1 MSVQPIADD
10 GDAVVALVTPAR
22 DRVYELVDAI
32 VDLRASLS
40 GEFEERPDHCRTE
53 AVDSLIALE
62 KLEGWVSAV
71 RNEMLVHACGTVPV
85 SLAQETKVGDRSVG
99 DIRATEIAA
108 VLNMSA
114 NRARNVVH
122 DARVL
127 VCELKQTNQMLES
140 GDITEYKSRIVAEG
154 FTQLSTR
161 FKNSKT
167 PMPTDLPS
175 RFERRALTRAAL
187 QTNGELK
194 RTVAKSVAMLAPL
207 DDANVRAQERLERHV
222 SLQDGPNGMSWLNA
236 YLPSVEA
243 SRVYQVLTHSARND
257 KSLSGSQQVRMADA
271 LVRIIDGTS
280 EVSAGL
286 RNRAA
291 ELQVMV
297 SYDNLEGVAL
307 GNPEARLVGEI
318 ASTGLLVEGQDL
330 LKLVGDAKFRR
341 LVFNPTTGQ
350 LLDFGRTTYQPP
362 AHLRDHVTT
371 RDVTCRTPGCD
382 RPARYCDVDHI
393 VAYDDGGQTID
404 SNLATLCRTHH
415 LLKTHGDWKYEID
428 EQGQASWKLPGTISK
443 TKLLD
448 NHFNDLAL
456 SAGTLMVMNS
466 PMYRETNDR
475 IYDSSTR
482 MSVIQGRRKTDKVH
496 RDEDDD
502 PPPF

>member
-1 MSVQPIADD
+1 MSVHPIALDD
-10 GDAVVALVTPAR
+10 DVVIALVTPAR

-32 VDLRASLS
+32 VELRA
-40 GEFEERPDHCRTE
+40 GIGVEFEERPDHCGTD
-53 AVDSLIALE
+53 AVDALTALE
-62 KLEGWVSAV
+62 KLDGWVSAV
-71 RNEMLVHACGTVPV
+71 RNEMLVHACGTVPI

-108 VLNMSA
+108 VLNVSA

-127 VCELKQTNQMLES
+127 VCDLKQTNQMLES
-140 GDITEYKSRIVAEG
+140 GDISEYKSRIVADG
-154 FTQLSTR
+154 FAQLSTR

-167 PMPTDLPS
+167 PMPTDLPA
-175 RFERRALTRAAL
+175 RFERRALARAAL
-187 QTNGELK
+187 QTIGELK

-207 DDANVRAQERLERHV
+207 DDATIREQERLERHV

-236 YLPSVEA
+236 YLPTVEA
-243 SRVYQVLTHSARND
+243 SRVFQVLTHSARND
-257 KSLSGSQQVRMADA
+257 KSLSGSQQARMADA

-280 EVSAGL
+280 EVSAEL

-318 ASTGLLVEGQDL
+318 VSTGLLIEGQDL
-330 LKLVGDAKFRR
+330 LNLVGDAKFRR
-341 LVFNPTTGQ
+341 LVFDPTTGQ
-350 LLDFGRTTYQPP
+350 LLNFGRTTYQPP
-362 AHLRDHVTT
+362 TNLRDHVTA
-371 RDVTCRTPGCD
+371 RDVSCRTPGCD

-393 VAYDDGGQTID
+393 VAYDEGGETTE

-415 LLKTHGDWKYEID
+415 LLKTHGEWRYEID
-428 EQGQASWKLPGTISK
+428 DQGRAKWQLPGSISK
-443 TKLLD
+443 VKLLD

-456 SAGTLMVMNS
+456 SPGTLAMMNS
-466 PMYRETNDR
+466 PMYRESNDR
-475 IYDSSTR
+475 IYDSTTR
-482 MSVIQGRRKTDKVH
+482 MSVNQGRRTIDKLH
-496 RDEDDD
+496 RGEDDD

>member
-10 GDAVVALVTPAR
+10 GNVVVALVMPAR

-32 VDLRASLS
+32 VELRA
-40 GEFEERPDHCRTE
+40 GMGVEFEERPDHCRAE
-53 AVDSLIALE
+53 AVDALMVLE
-62 KLEGWVSAV
+62 KLDGWVSAV
-71 RNEMLVHACGTVPV
+71 RNEILVHACGTVPI
-85 SLAQETKVGDRSVG
+85 SLSQETKVGDRSVG

-108 VLNMSA
+108 VLNVSA

-122 DARVL
+122 DARIL
-127 VCELKQTNQMLES
+127 VCELNRTNQMLES
-140 GDITEYKSRIVAEG
+140 GNISEYKSRIVAEG

-167 PMPTDLPS
+167 PMPSDLAS
-175 RFERRALTRAAL
+175 RFERRALGRAEL
-187 QTNGELK
+187 QTIGELK
-194 RTVAKSVAMLAPL
+194 RTVAKSVAMLAPV
-207 DDANVRAQERLERHV
+207 DDATIRAQERLERHV

-257 KSLSGSQQVRMADA
+257 KSLSGSQQARMADA
-271 LVRIIDGTS
+271 LIKIVDGTS
-280 EVSAGL
+280 EVSPEL

-297 SYDNLEGVAL
+297 SYENLEGVAT

-318 ASTGLLVEGQDL
+318 ASTGLLVEGQEL
-330 LKLVGDAKFRR
+330 LDLVGDAKFRR
-341 LVFNPTTGQ
+341 LVFDPVTGQ

-362 AHLRDHVTT
+362 ANLRDHVTA
-371 RDVTCRTPGCD
+371 RDVSCRTPGCD

-393 VAYDDGGQTID
+393 VAYDDGGETKD
-404 SNLATLCRTHH
+404 LNLATLCRTHH
-415 LLKTHGDWKYEID
+415 LMKTHGEWRYELD
-428 EQGQASWKLPGTISK
+428 DQGRAQWKLPGSISK

-456 SAGTLMVMNS
+456 SAATLATMNG
-466 PMYRETNDR
+466 PMYRDGNDR

-482 MSVIQGRRKTDKVH
+482 LGSMAI
-496 RDEDDD
+496 RDESSNSENAGKDD